1 MRLTQPWNPSWLRVV
16 SHENHAASPPVARL
30 TTVEG
35 PLSETH
41 LQHLSFILLSSVMS
55 PVTIYDTTLRDGTQ
69 GTGISFS
76 TLDKI
81 RVAERLDQFGVHYIE
96 GGWPGSNPKDAAF
109 FQEAAKRTWKTA
121 KITAFGMTRRGK
133 IKVEDDA
140 QVQMLLDASTPVV
153 TIVGKTWPLHVTEVF
168 RVSLEENLA
177 MISDTVAYL
186 KSHGREVLYD
196 AEHFFD
202 SFKEDPEYSLK
213 TIQAAKDAGADMI
226 VLCETNGGALPEFVE
241 EVTRKVVETLGC
253 PIGIHTHND
262 GGVGVAN
269 ALAAVRA
276 GACQV
281 QGTINGYGERV
292 GNCNLVTVMPTL
304 QLKMGIDVGVDLTHL
319 RDLAHFVD
327 ELANVPHDIRA
338 PYVGM
343 AAFTHKGGL
352 HVHAVQKLAR
362 TYEHVDPDL
371 VGNERIITISDMSGQ
386 SNILVKAEGMGMP
399 LEKGSDDVQKI
410 LAEVKRLESEGYE
423 FEAAEASFELL
434 IRRQLGEAVK
444 FFEPLEYHTTHRF
457 HFDSDYENTEAT
469 VKLRIG
475 DENVYTVDEGDG
487 PVNALDMALRK
498 ALVPIFP
505 EIAQMV
511 LLDYKVRIIDSRSG
525 SAAKTRVLVVSGDG
539 DTSWGTVGVSTN
551 IINASWLALI
561 DSIEYFL
568 LKQKGKA

>member
-1 MRLTQPWNPSWLRVV
+1 M
-16 SHENHAASPPVARL
+16 
-30 TTVEG
+30 
-35 PLSETH
+35 
-41 LQHLSFILLSSVMS
+41 SV

-81 RVAERLDQFGVHYIE
+81 RVAERLDDFGVHYIE

-109 FQEAAKRTWKTA
+109 FQEAAKRTWKNA

-133 IKVEDDA
+133 LKVEDDP
-140 QVQMLLDASTPVV
+140 QVQMLLDAQTPAV

-168 RVSLEENLA
+168 QVTLEENLA

-186 KSHGREVLYD
+186 KKNGREVLYD

-213 TIQAAKDAGADMI
+213 TVKAASDAGADLV

-241 EVTRKVVETLGC
+241 EVTRKVIAHLGK
-253 PIGIHTHND
+253 PVGIHTHND

-276 GACQV
+276 GADQV

-292 GNCNLVTVMPTL
+292 GNCNLITIMPTL
-304 QLKMGIDVGVDLTHL
+304 QLKMGIDLGLDLSRL
-319 RDLAHFVD
+319 RELSFFVD

-338 PYVGM
+338 PYVGL

-362 TYEHVDPDL
+362 TYEHIDPAL
-371 VGNERIITISDMSGQ
+371 VGNERIISISDMSGQ
-386 SNILVKAEGMGMP
+386 SNVLVKAEGMGIP
-399 LEKGSDDVQKI
+399 LAKGSAEVNKV

-434 IRRQLGEAVK
+434 IRRQLGQELK
-444 FFEPLEYHTTHRF
+444 NFDLIEYHTTHR
-457 HFDSDYENTEAT
+457 HNPGSSTETTEAT
-469 VKLRIG
+469 VKIHVNG
-475 DENVYTVDEGDG
+475 NAEYTVDEGDG
-487 PVNALDMALRK
+487 PVNALDKALRK
-498 ALVPIFP
+498 ALLPHFP
-505 EIAQMV
+505 QIAQV
-511 LLDYKVRIIDSRSG
+511 RLEDYKVRIIDSG
-525 SAAKTRVLVVSGDG
+525 TGTAAKTRVLVVSSDG
-539 DTSWGTVGVSTN
+539 NRTWGTVGVSTN
-551 IINASWLALI
+551 VIDASWQALV
-561 DSIEYFL
+561 DSLDHFL
-568 LKQKGKA
+568 MKSV